1 MNGRS
6 IPLFELCG
14 FKIRVDI
21 SWLFL
26 AVLVTWSLALGA
38 FPLWYGGLA
47 PATYWLMGLAGMLG
61 LVFSLIFHELSHSLV
76 ARRYG
81 LPIKGITLFIFG
93 GVAEMT
99 EEPKSAKVE
108 FWMAIAGP
116 FASFALAV
124 ARSEEQTTE
133 LQSLMRISY
142 AVF

>member
-1 MNGRS
+1 
-6 IPLFELCG
+6 
-14 FKIRVDI
+14 
-21 SWLFL
+21 
-26 AVLVTWSLALGA
+26 
-38 FPLWYGGLA
+38 
-47 PATYWLMGLAGMLG
+47 MGLAGMLG

-99 EEPKSAKVE
+99 EEPKSATVE

-124 ARSEEQTTE
+124 AFCVAAGAGAALGLPTPVNAGLACPAFNHILLGPFTT
-133 LQSLMRISY
+133 M
-142 AVF
+142 